1 MKYYT
6 FLEIIENDNI
16 RIPKIQRDYAQ
27 GRKSSKVNE
36 IRKNFVHSLI
46 KTIKGEC
53 KTQELDFVYGNKRNG
68 AFEPLDGQQR
78 LTTLFLL
85 HWILGVNLKDDNSKS
100 KFTYETRTTS
110 TGFCNEL
117 VKHSP
122 EVYISKAINLQKKIE
137 EDVELKTREKK
148 EKIKKVLSEV
158 ITSYDWFQWLWKFDS
173 SIQSM
178 LVMLDS
184 LYNELGFYPEN
195 IDNTKL
201 EEYRNNLNNIK
212 FNFLNLNDFE
222 MSDELFIKMNARGK
236 QLSDFDILKSTLEE
250 EIQIQKK
257 QNIISE
263 QTEEQWRSLMDGK
276 WIDFF
281 WQKYASPYF
290 NNAEIINDESIET
303 VEKAEIQF
311 KKLLLRLIALQ
322 ILQKAPVN
330 LSNCSENDLSLIED
344 CYNNFD
350 ENKLDNILNSY
361 NDYWLKTDSDKNY
374 RIDFEEIIKTINN
387 FIYEEKE
394 ENDSKTKIK
403 DLFSQIEVKDS
414 FDNYNS
420 YLDLFLDAKVPN
432 DLIAIYY
439 SFIKYI
445 NNIPL
450 ISDFKNTA
458 SEQEICN
465 LSDWIRIMRNIIKND
480 NNNTRIDKIQILI
493 NVIKGI
499 DSIFDNLYAFFT
511 QNPNSVFVINFFSQ
525 LNNKKYEGWLDKS
538 SLEEEITKAQLITSE
553 NGTEWASVI
562 EKTEQNYYL
571 WGQIRC
577 ILSWSKFNNEYDIEK
592 FKSYE
597 CKLTELF
604 NFVKNNNEKANLFYA
619 AIITE
624 SDYWKKNN
632 RMYIF
637 TNDRDYSIKR
647 YLRDE
652 KAAEENGYYGNAIK
666 ELIDK
671 WLLTENNSKNPE
683 EYLEGIIQNKL
694 KTETGWKKCI
704 LEDPSI
710 LDYSSWKT
718 IFAKEH
724 DHVFLGKNKTKDSH
738 CIDPCLLFL
747 YKKLEKIGVET
758 IFNDSLSEPSNYL
771 EFTIENKTYSVKWDS
786 ISGLYEVNE
795 NEEPQK
801 SLNEEEMIKH
811 ICSKIDI

>member
-1 MKYYT
+1 
-6 FLEIIENDNI
+6 
-16 RIPKIQRDYAQ
+16 
-27 GRKSSKVNE
+27 
-36 IRKNFVHSLI
+36 
-46 KTIKGEC
+46 
-53 KTQELDFVYGNKRNG
+53 
-68 AFEPLDGQQR
+68 
-78 LTTLFLL
+78 
-85 HWILGVNLKDDNSKS
+85 
-100 KFTYETRTTS
+100 
-110 TGFCNEL
+110 
-117 VKHSP
+117 
-122 EVYISKAINLQKKIE
+122 
-137 EDVELKTREKK
+137 
-148 EKIKKVLSEV
+148 
-158 ITSYDWFQWLWKFDS
+158 
-173 SIQSM
+173 
-178 LVMLDS
+178 
-184 LYNELGFYPEN
+184 
-195 IDNTKL
+195 
-201 EEYRNNLNNIK
+201 
-212 FNFLNLNDFE
+212 
-222 MSDELFIKMNARGK
+222 
-236 QLSDFDILKSTLEE
+236 
-250 EIQIQKK
+250 
-257 QNIISE
+257 
-263 QTEEQWRSLMDGK
+263 
-276 WIDFF
+276 
-281 WQKYASPYF
+281 
-290 NNAEIINDESIET
+290 
-303 VEKAEIQF
+303 
-311 KKLLLRLIALQ
+311 
-322 ILQKAPVN
+322 
-330 LSNCSENDLSLIED
+330 
-344 CYNNFD
+344 
-350 ENKLDNILNSY
+350 Y

-374 RIDFEEIIKTINN
+374 RIDFEAIIKTINN

-394 ENDSKTKIK
+394 ENDNKTIIR
-403 DLFSQIEVKDS
+403 DLISLIEVKDAL
-414 FDNYNS
+414 DKDDS

-458 SEQEICN
+458 SEQDMCN
-465 LSDWIRIMRNIIKND
+465 LCHWIRIMRNIIKND
-480 NNNTRIDKIQILI
+480 NNNTRIDKIQKLI
-493 NVIKGI
+493 DVIKGI
-499 DSIFDNLYAFFT
+499 DSLFDDLYAFFT

-525 LNNKKYEGWLDKS
+525 LNNKTYGGLDNS
-538 SLEEEITKAQLITSE
+538 SLDEEIDKAKLITSK
-553 NGTEWASVI
+553 NGDKWASAI
-562 EKTEQNYYL
+562 KKAENNYYL

-577 ILSWSKFNNEYDIEK
+577 ILSWSKFNNEYNIEK

-666 ELIDK
+666 ELVDK
-671 WLLTENNSKNPE
+671 WLTSENNNKTVDD
-683 EYLEGIIQNKL
+683 YLNDIIQNKL
-694 KTETGWKKCI
+694 ENETGWKKCI

-758 IFNDSLSEPSNYL
+758 IFNDSLGEPSNYL

-811 ICSKIDI
+811 ICSKIDK

>member
-46 KTIKGEC
+46 KTVKGEC

-122 EVYISKAINLQKKIE
+122 EVYISKAIKLQKKIE

-263 QTEEQWRSLMDGK
+263 QTEEKWRSLMDGK

-281 WQKYASPYF
+281 WQKYASPVLNKEVISDEE
-290 NNAEIINDESIET
+290 NNKKLET

-322 ILQKAPVN
+322 ILQKAPDN

-361 NDYWLKTDSDKNY
+361 NDYWLKIDSDKNY

-394 ENDSKTKIK
+394 ENDNKTIIR
-403 DLFSQIEVKDS
+403 DLISLIEVKDAL
-414 FDNYNS
+414 DKDDS

-445 NNIPL
+445 NNISL
-450 ISDFKNTA
+450 ISDFKKTA
-458 SEQEICN
+458 SEQDMCN
-465 LSDWIRIMRNIIKND
+465 LCDWIRIMRNIIKND
-480 NNNTRIDKIQILI
+480 NNNTRIDKIKKLI
-493 NVIKGI
+493 KVIKGI
-499 DSIFDNLYAFFT
+499 DSIFDDLYAFFT
-511 QNPNSVFVINFFSQ
+511 QNPNNAFVINFFSQ
-525 LNNKKYEGWLDKS
+525 LNNKTYKGLDNS
-538 SLEEEITKAQLITSE
+538 SLEEEITKAKLITSE
-553 NGTEWASVI
+553 NGTEWASAI
-562 EKTEQNYYL
+562 KQAENNYYL

-577 ILSWSKFNNEYDIEK
+577 VLNWSNENLEK
-592 FKSYE
+592 FKSYQT
-597 CKLTELF
+597 KITELLDYLKDDT
-604 NFVKNNNEKANLFYA
+604 VKQNKFYA
-619 AIITE
+619 AMIGE
-624 SDYWKKNN
+624 NEYWKDKN
-632 RMYIF
+632 RLYIF
-637 TNDRDYSIKR
+637 TNDRDYSIKH
-647 YLRDE
+647 YLRDKNSQTE
-652 KAAEENGYYGNAIK
+652 DYALPIK

-683 EYLEGIIQNKL
+683 EYLEGIIQDKL
-694 KTETGWKKCI
+694 KTESGWKKCI

-758 IFNDSLSEPSNYL
+758 IFNDSLGEPSNYL

-811 ICSKIDI
+811 ICSKIDK